1 MFTGRESNRE
11 DIEDQN
17 RRHGRRPYTDA
28 EEERWGG
35 RKWRRGEKPR
45 PLFLAVKV
53 CINGWVMMEMNL
65 NFKFMAAGKGLV

>member
-45 PLFLAVKV
+45 PLFFVN
-53 CINGWVMMEMNL
+53 CQ
-65 NFKFMAAGKGLV
+65 